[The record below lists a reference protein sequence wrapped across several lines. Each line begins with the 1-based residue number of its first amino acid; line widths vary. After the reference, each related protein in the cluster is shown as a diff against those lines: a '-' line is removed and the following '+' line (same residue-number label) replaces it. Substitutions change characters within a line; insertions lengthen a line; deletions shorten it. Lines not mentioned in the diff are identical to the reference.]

1 MDRLDDRVRR
11 CREETVDLMRP
22 RHRLRLGAAITVE
35 RRLYPGKGEQGS
47 LIIEREPHLVLLFGL
62 LVRLGRVFGEAV
74 RRHEA
79 AMLWC
84 QPDAPVDEVV
94 LRILLTG
101 GPPIFGSGG
110 MPQRIV
116 TSSVTLSVLHMTGAG

>member
-1 MDRLDDRVRR
+1 
-11 CREETVDLMRP
+11 
-22 RHRLRLGAAITVE
+22 
-35 RRLYPGKGEQGS
+35 
-47 LIIEREPHLVLLFGL
+47 
-62 LVRLGRVFGEAV
+62 
-74 RRHEA
+74 
-79 AMLWC
+79 MLWC